1 MTKSVK
7 EIVLSVLGIIILM
20 VGMAA
25 CGAQPNTPDDVIRIG
40 GLFDLS
46 GATSDVGIPFAA
58 GVRDYVQFL
67 NEQGGINERQIELI
81 DEDYGFNIE
90 RAALLYND
98 IVKEKLAVAII
109 GWGPGGDE
117 FLPVRVADDQIPF
130 MSASYSEQMAISQ
143 SAPASFFVGV
153 TYSDQIRIVLR
164 YILDQ
169 WTDTSRP
176 PRVAFLYDDT
186 PHGLSSIQNGRDYAA
201 SHNIEIVS
209 EQIVSYS
216 SIDATDQLAAMAA
229 VIPDYAIVQA
239 TTTVGSV
246 ILRNA
251 QTLEHP
257 TQIILLNWA
266 ADEKLIAL
274 SGEAAEGVM
283 GTAPFVFVS
292 GDASGLDEIKNYNL
306 IWGINPNTLNV
317 HYVQGWVTMQVLA
330 EGLRLAGDDLSPENI
345 HRALQSIQDFDTGDV
360 TAPISFGEAD
370 HYGARALRIAQVQ
383 NGKWVPITEFI
394 GVQP

>member
-7 EIVLSVLGIIILM
+7 NIILPILASTLLM
-20 VGMAA
+20 GVAA
-25 CGAQPNTPDDVIRIG
+25 CGLQPAATPDVIRIG
-40 GLFDLS
+40 GLFDLT
-46 GATSDVGIPFAA
+46 GATNDVGIPYAD

-67 NEQGGINERQIELI
+67 NERGGINERQIELI

-90 RAALLYND
+90 RAASLYNE

-109 GWGPGGDE
+109 GWGPGGEE

-130 MSASYSEQMAISQ
+130 MTASYSEQMAVSQ

-153 TYSDQIRIVLR
+153 TYSDQIRIVLQ
-164 YILDQ
+164 YISDQ
-169 WTDTSRP
+169 WTDATRA

-201 SHNIEIVS
+201 SKGIEIVS

-216 SIDATDQLAAMAA
+216 SIDATNQLEAMAA
-229 VIPDYAIVQA
+229 TNPDYAIVQA
-239 TTTVGSV
+239 TTTIGSV
-246 ILRNA
+246 ILINA
-251 QTLEHP
+251 QALDLS
-257 TQIILLNWA
+257 TQFILLNWA

-274 SGEAAEGVM
+274 SGEAAEGVL
-283 GTAPFVFVS
+283 GSAPFAYIS
-292 GDASGLDEIKNYNL
+292 GDASGLAAIKSFNL
-306 IWGINPNTLNV
+306 TWGINPNTLNV

-330 EGLRLAGDDLSPENI
+330 EGLRLAGDDLSPANI
-345 HRALQSIQDFDTGDV
+345 RQALQGIQNFDTGDL
-360 TAPISFGEAD
+360 TAPISFGPNN
-370 HYGARALRIAQVQ
+370 HYGARSLRISQVQ
-383 NGKWVPITEFI
+383 DGMWAPVTGFI